1 LSAQAEN
8 NPNYLHHGDVVEA
21 TAATD
26 DGVINLG
33 TQRNK
38 VVYA

>member
-1 LSAQAEN
+1 
-8 NPNYLHHGDVVEA
+8 NPNYLHHGDVMEA

-26 DGVINLG
+26 DGAINLG

-38 VVYA
+38 VVFR